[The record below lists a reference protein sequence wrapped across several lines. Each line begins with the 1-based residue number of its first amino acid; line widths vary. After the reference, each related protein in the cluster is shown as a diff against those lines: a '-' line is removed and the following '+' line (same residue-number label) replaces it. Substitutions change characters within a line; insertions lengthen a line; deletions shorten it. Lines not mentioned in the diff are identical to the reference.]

1 MRVSVWGTVAATP
14 LVCPEST
21 FSTERSFLERAAQ
34 LACCPISAVAGGA
47 RRAER
52 TREVDDPQVTFLLS
66 RGGKHDAAVGRA
78 VPSGEAERVG
88 QIVRRRL
95 RRPVIRGRQRSS
107 KVIRGHQ
114 RSSGQIVRRRLWGN
128 GCYDQWGRGGGAQD
142 DARLRRASAR
152 IRTRRRHARA
162 WHCGEIGEIDGRSMG
177 DRWGKRVS
185 RRPGQ
190 RTVACSTRSKPES
203 GTMPRACCGG
213 SSAFW

>member
-1 MRVSVWGTVAATP
+1 MGQAATP
-14 LVCPEST
+14 LVCPP
-21 FSTERSFLERAAQ
+21 STERSFLERAAQ
-34 LACCPISAVAGGA
+34 LACCPIGAVAGGA

-95 RRPVIRGRQRSS
+95 RRPEGQGRGRP
-107 KVIRGHQ
+107 G
-114 RSSGQIVRRRLWGN
+114 RRTFEARVSTDQNAAPPRARVELWG
-128 GCYDQWGRGGGAQD
+128 DRW
-142 DARLRRASAR
+142 
-152 IRTRRRHARA
+152 
-162 WHCGEIGEIDGRSMG
+162 EIDGRSMG
-177 DRWGKRVS
+177 SERS

-190 RTVACSTRSKPES
+190 LTVACSTRSKPES

>member
-1 MRVSVWGTVAATP
+1 MRSMRVWGTVAATP
-14 LVCPEST
+14 LVCPT

-34 LACCPISAVAGGA
+34 LACCPIGAVAGGA

-128 GCYDQWGRGGGAQD
+128 GCDDQWGRGGGAQD

-152 IRTRRRHARA
+152 IRTRRRHARSRQ
-162 WHCGEIGEIDGRSMG
+162 CGEIGEIDGRSMG
-177 DRWGKRVS
+177 
-185 RRPGQ
+185 
-190 RTVACSTRSKPES
+190 
-203 GTMPRACCGG
+203 
-213 SSAFW
+213 

>member
-1 MRVSVWGTVAATP
+1 MGHGSRDAPRV
-14 LVCPEST
+14 ST

-34 LACCPISAVAGGA
+34 LACCPLGAVAGGA

-114 RSSGQIVRRRLWGN
+114 RSSEVIRADCPTEALGKCVRRPVG
-128 GCYDQWGRGGGAQD
+128 QGRGRPGRRTVE
-142 DARLRRASAR
+142 ARVSTDQNAAPPRALAAMWGDR
-152 IRTRRRHARA
+152 GDR
-162 WHCGEIGEIDGRSMG
+162 WEIDGRSVG
-177 DRWGKRVS
+177 
-185 RRPGQ
+185 
-190 RTVACSTRSKPES
+190 
-203 GTMPRACCGG
+203 
-213 SSAFW
+213 